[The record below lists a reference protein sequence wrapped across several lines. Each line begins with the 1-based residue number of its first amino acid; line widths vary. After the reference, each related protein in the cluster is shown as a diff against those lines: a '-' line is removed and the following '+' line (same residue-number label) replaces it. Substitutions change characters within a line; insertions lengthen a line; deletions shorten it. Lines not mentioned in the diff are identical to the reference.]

1 MRWQFLEPDQDLV
14 KRLKCELQTTSTLAR
29 ILASRGLDSLGEV
42 RAFLQPSLKALHDPF
57 LMQDMDIA
65 AARVVENI
73 RKNKPLLVFGDYD
86 VDGTTGAAMLYL
98 ALTSLGARVI
108 TYIPNRESE
117 GYGLS
122 TRGVDAARASRANL
136 IITCDCGITAR
147 DSVNYAADHGIEVI
161 ITDHHI
167 PGDKLPQAYAILNP
181 KRQDCKYPFKG
192 LCGGGVAF
200 KLACAVATRMGKPD
214 EYIFKYLDL
223 ITLGTAADMVPILDE
238 NRAIVTKGLKLIEKS
253 VKPGIRALVE
263 KSGIRSA
270 QISVGQLVFS
280 IAPKINAAG
289 RLGDA
294 NRAVELLVSNDE
306 FQAQQLA
313 GELVAE
319 NKRRQEIQQGVVDE
333 VMLMI
338 NAQIDLLSDRA
349 IVLAEEGWHPGVV
362 GIVASKVKE
371 EYHRPAVIISI
382 DEDGIGKGSARSISG
397 LDLYT
402 ALSAVST
409 HLEEFGGHS
418 MAAGLT
424 VKKDNY
430 PAFKKAFLEV
440 VNRTLAETD
449 LTPSIMLDAE
459 ISLEEIDSRFM
470 DFLGKM
476 GPYGPG
482 NMRPKF
488 AARNLEIVGNP
499 LVIGNGD
506 HVRFRVRQG
515 RRVLNAIGFNQVRH
529 YEKLI
534 KGFPVDLAFVVENN
548 EWQGHTTTQLNVRDI
563 QLNQP
568 K

>member
-14 KRLKCELQTTSTLAR
+14 NRLERELQTTSTLAR
-29 ILASRGLDSLGEV
+29 VLASRGLDSLGEV

-122 TRGVDAARASRANL
+122 TLGVDAARASRANL

-167 PGDKLPQAYAILNP
+167 PGDKLPQATAILNP

-214 EYIFKYLDL
+214 EYIFEYLDL

-270 QISVGQLVFS
+270 RISVGQLVFS

-338 NAQIDLLSDRA
+338 KAQIDLLNDRA

-397 LDLYT
+397 LDLHA

-568 K
+568 R

>member
-1 MRWQFLEPDQDLV
+1 
-14 KRLKCELQTTSTLAR
+14 T
-29 ILASRGLDSLGEV
+29 
-42 RAFLQPSLKALHDPF
+42 
-57 LMQDMDIA
+57 
-65 AARVVENI
+65 
-73 RKNKPLLVFGDYD
+73 
-86 VDGTTGAAMLYL
+86 
-98 ALTSLGARVI
+98 
-108 TYIPNRESE
+108 
-117 GYGLS
+117 
-122 TRGVDAARASRANL
+122 
-136 IITCDCGITAR
+136 
-147 DSVNYAADHGIEVI
+147 
-161 ITDHHI
+161 
-167 PGDKLPQAYAILNP
+167 AILNP
-181 KRQDCKYPFKG
+181 KRQDCEYPFKG
-192 LCGGGVAF
+192 LCGGEVAF

-294 NRAVELLVSNDE
+294 NRAVKLLVSNDE

-568 K
+568 R